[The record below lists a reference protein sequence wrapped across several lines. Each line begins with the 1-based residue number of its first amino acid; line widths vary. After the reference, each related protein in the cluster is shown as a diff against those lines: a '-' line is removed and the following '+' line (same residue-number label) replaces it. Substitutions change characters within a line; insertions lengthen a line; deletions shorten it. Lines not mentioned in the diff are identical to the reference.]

1 MRGTQPHYENGNDY
15 DIIDV
20 IRDYE
25 LNFCRGNIIKY
36 IARAGKK
43 QDELLDLIKAQDYL
57 NREIE
62 LLRSKNKIE
71 R

>member
-20 IRDYE
+20 IRDYD

-62 LLRSKNKIE
+62 LLRSENKID

>member
-1 MRGTQPHYENGNDY
+1 MRGTQTHYENGKDY

-43 QDELLDLIKAQDYL
+43 QDELLDLIKAKDYL
-57 NREIE
+57 EREIE
-62 LLRSKNKIE
+62 LLRSKD